1 MKAIVLKKFGDADSF
16 ALQDVAI
23 PEVGIGELLV
33 RVIATAINPL
43 DYQIRRGDYPE
54 HVPLPAIIGHDVSG
68 VVEEVGPGVMD
79 FKVGDEVFYTPKIF
93 GPKGGSYAQ
102 YNVVPETLVTHKP
115 ANLSHEEAASTTLV
129 GGTAWEALVTRAKL
143 SPAESVLIHG
153 GAGGVGSIAIQ
164 LAKAMGAT
172 VYTTARGRDLEF
184 VRQLGADHAIDF
196 TNQSYT
202 DEIASST
209 ARKGVNVVL
218 DTIGGLTLSQS
229 PHVLSDGGRVVSI
242 VDLVTPQNLV
252 AAWGVNAEYHFVFT
266 RQNRGKLQVIVPCRS
281 HLPIGS
287 SAPEQRCS
295 THSRDGR
302 QLNRCSPR
310 YALSTCTTADS
321 QYKAERSFS
330 NFSSHSFKSQSTS
343 LSVAPK

>member
-184 VRQLGADHAIDF
+184 VRQLGADHVIDF
-196 TNQSYT
+196 TNQNYT
-202 DEIASST
+202 DEIASLT
-209 ARKGVNVVL
+209 AGKGVNVVL

-229 PHVLSDGGRVVSI
+229 PHVLSDGGRVVTI
-242 VDLVTPQNLV
+242 VDLATPQNLV

-266 RQNRGKLQVIVPCRS
+266 RQNRGKLQALKTLLESGRIRPVIGARFS
-281 HLPIGS
+281 LAQI
-287 SAPEQRCS
+287 SAAHVALER
-295 THSRDGR
+295 REVDGKPLR
-302 QLNRCSPR
+302 G
-310 YALSTCTTADS
+310 
-321 QYKAERSFS
+321 KVVI
-330 NFSSHSFKSQSTS
+330 
-343 LSVAPK
+343 SVS